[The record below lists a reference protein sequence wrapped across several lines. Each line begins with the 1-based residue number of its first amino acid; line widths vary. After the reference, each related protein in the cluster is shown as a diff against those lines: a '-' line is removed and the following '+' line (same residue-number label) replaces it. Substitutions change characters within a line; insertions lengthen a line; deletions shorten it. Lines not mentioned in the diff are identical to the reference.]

1 MHIGILD
8 IIVRLG
14 LAIATTF
21 LFGIVFL
28 AYLRLRNRKML
39 LISIGFGIFFVH
51 ALIYIPELFIEAYKL
66 VLDENMHLLIH
77 LIALIFILLGTL
89 KD

>member
-1 MHIGILD
+1 MEILELVVRIGLVLATS
-8 IIVRLG
+8 II
-14 LAIATTF
+14 
-21 LFGIVFL
+21 FGIVLL
-28 AYLRLRNRKML
+28 AYLRLKNRKML
-39 LISIGFGIFFVH
+39 LILIGFGIFFVH

>member
-1 MHIGILD
+1 MAIGIFDLF
-8 IIVRLG
+8 VRLALV
-14 LAIATTF
+14 LATGV

-28 AYLRLRNRKML
+28 AYLRLRNRKTL

-51 ALIYIPELFIEAYKL
+51 ALVYIPELFSEASAI
-66 VLDENMHLLIH
+66 VPSENVHLLIH
-77 LIALIFILLGTL
+77 LVALIFILVGML